1 MIEIAKSSREGVFQK
16 DIAKNQNISVK
27 YLDHIIAPL
36 KVAGLITNVN
46 GRKSGYMLT
55 TKPEDITV
63 LDIHKAFEGGVC
75 IVDCLERISQCER
88 RDKCTVQY
96 FWMGLNNNIIEYLQK
111 VSLKDLLTGNIS
123 V

>member
-1 MIEIAKSSREGVFQK
+1 MMEIAKSSKEGIFQK

-36 KVAGLITNVN
+36 KVAGLITNVH

-55 TKPEDITV
+55 TDPEEITV
-63 LDIHKAFEGGVC
+63 LDIHKAFEGGVH
-75 IVDCLERISQCER
+75 IVDCLEKINQCER
-88 RDKCTVQY
+88 RKTCTVQY
-96 FWMGLNNNIIEYLQK
+96 FWMGLNNNIIEYLRK
-111 VSLKDLLTGNIS
+111 VTLRDLITGEIA